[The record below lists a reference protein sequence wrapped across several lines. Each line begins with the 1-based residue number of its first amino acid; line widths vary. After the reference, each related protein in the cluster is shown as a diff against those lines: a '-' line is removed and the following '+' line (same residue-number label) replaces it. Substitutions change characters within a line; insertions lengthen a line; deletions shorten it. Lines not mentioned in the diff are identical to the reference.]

1 VVKRVATITG
11 TSTDT
16 QTMNFDLIAA
26 PGVITVYSPKHR
38 QNFVIADGKLI
49 LRNIAEPGII
59 RLFNLKGELVFARS
73 FPARASASIALDRA
87 LLFGGT
93 PSNLFFYFR
102 LFFILSRHRYS
113 ALRSATSRGSFHGY
127 RSNRLGT

>member
-26 PGVITVYSPKHR
+26 PGVITVYTPKHR
-38 QNFVIADGKLI
+38 QNFVISKGKLI
-49 LRNIAEPGII
+49 LRNTAEPGII
-59 RLFNLKGELVFARS
+59 RLFNLKGELVLAWP
-73 FPARASASIALDRA
+73 FPVRASASIALDRA

-93 PSNLFFYFR
+93 PSNLFFYLR
-102 LFFILSRHRYS
+102 LVFFLSRHRYS